1 MINLLKDLR
10 FDLAGL
16 AVVCVAVSVG
26 IQVGWGAAP
35 QLWRES

>member
-16 AVVCVAVSVG
+16 AVAMGAVSVG
-26 IQVGWGAAP
+26 ILVGWSVVP
-35 QLWRES
+35 MLWSEQ